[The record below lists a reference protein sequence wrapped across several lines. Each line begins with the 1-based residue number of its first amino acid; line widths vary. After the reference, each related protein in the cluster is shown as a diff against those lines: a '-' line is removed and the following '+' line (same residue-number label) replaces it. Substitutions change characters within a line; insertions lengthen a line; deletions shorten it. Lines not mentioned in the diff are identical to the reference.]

1 MSRIAANDIEF
12 EYAEYGQA
20 GGEPIIIINGLA
32 GQLVDWPE
40 MLLHELAAR
49 GLHVIVFDNRDAGL
63 STELAHLGEPD
74 LAGVV
79 NDALEP
85 PYTLVDMGDD
95 VVALLDALDIEKA
108 HVLGAS
114 MGGSIAQAVALDHP
128 DRVCTLTVAMTT
140 PFRPFR
146 DEPFLSTV
154 TQASPVE
161 RDRDT
166 VIAGD
171 VAGFRWLGGP
181 GGFVSE
187 ADARVR
193 AERRY
198 DRSYRPRAALR
209 HIAAILG
216 SPDRRAELGRLD
228 VPALVLHGEDDP
240 LIDVRNGRAL
250 AAAITGARLVVA
262 PLRGHQED
270 WLVEYV
276 DDIFENTQR
285 AKA

>member
-1 MSRIAANDIEF
+1 MPRTAANGLQL
-12 EYAEYGQA
+12 EYLERGPAD
-20 GGEPIIIINGLA
+20 GEAIILINGLA
-32 GQLVDWPE
+32 GQLVDWPDA
-40 MLLHELAAR
+40 LLHGLAAR
-49 GLHVIVFDNRDAGL
+49 GLRAIVFDNRDAGL
-63 STELAHLGEPD
+63 STELTHLGVPD
-74 LAGVV
+74 LSGIVDRGEA
-79 NDALEP
+79 P
-85 PYTLVDMGDD
+85 PYTLVDMGQD
-95 VVALLDALDIEKA
+95 VVALLDALDIERA

-128 DRVCTLTVAMTT
+128 DRVRTLTVAMTA
-140 PFRPFR
+140 PFQPFR

-154 TQASPVE
+154 TQASPLE

-171 VAGFRWLGGP
+171 LAGFRWLGGP
-181 GGFVSE
+181 GAYVSE

-198 DRSYRPRAALR
+198 DRSYRPPAALR

-216 SPDRRAELGRLD
+216 SPDRRAELAELR
-228 VPALVLHGEDDP
+228 VPTLVLHGEDDP

-250 AAAITGARLVVA
+250 AAAIEAARLIVA
-262 PLRGHQED
+262 PARGHQED

-285 AKA
+285 ANA